1 MKKIGFID
9 HYIDNWHSN
18 HFPQMIRDSVFKND
32 FEIALAWE
40 ETTPPGKKP
49 LVEWCREYKVT
60 PATSLEQVVDA
71 CDCVLVLSPD
81 DADRHLPLARYAL
94 RSGKP
99 VCIDKPYADKT
110 HDAREM
116 FDLAAKLRTPL
127 MSSSSLR
134 FTPALAAAK
143 KDKIQDKKVHYVSSW
158 GGGRFPV
165 YIVHVLEMLVATIGT
180 RARRVMSLGEVP
192 EAPVFIVDYP
202 DNRRGLLELYPGLGF
217 GLAACYGD
225 GESLNLA
232 DVQGFYE
239 AYIQAVLNFFMTRES
254 PVPPK
259 ETMEIVALQEA
270 ATKALE
276 RRDQWVDV
284 EGA

>member
-18 HFPQMIRDSVFKND
+18 HFPQLIRESAFKND

-49 LVEWCREYKVT
+49 LAEWCKEFGVT
-60 PATSLEQVVDA
+60 PASTLEQVVDA
-71 CDCVLVLSPD
+71 CDVILILSPD
-81 DADRHLPLARYAL
+81 DADRHLPLSEYAL

-99 VCIDKPYADKT
+99 VCIDKPFADKVN
-110 HDAREM
+110 DAREM
-116 FDLAAKLRTPL
+116 FGLAAKFRTPL

-134 FTPALAAAK
+134 FTPALTAAK
-143 KDKIQDKKVHYVSSW
+143 KEKIGDKKVHYVSSW
-158 GGGRFPV
+158 GGGRFTV
-165 YIVHVLEMLVATIGT
+165 YIVHVLELLVTTIGT
-180 RARRVMSLGEVP
+180 GARRVMSVGELP
-192 EAPVFIVDYP
+192 EAPVLIVDYP
-202 DNRRGLLELYPGLGF
+202 DNRRGLIELYPGLGF
-217 GLAACYGD
+217 GLAASYGD
-225 GESLNLA
+225 GESLYLA

-239 AYIQAVLNFFMTRES
+239 AYIRAVLSFFMTGES

-276 RRDQWVDV
+276 RRDQWLDV
-284 EGA
+284 QGA

>member
-18 HFPQMIRDSVFKND
+18 HFPQMIRDSALNNE

-49 LVEWCREYKVT
+49 LAEWCREFGVA
-60 PATSLEQVVDA
+60 PASSLEQVVDA
-71 CDCVLVLSPD
+71 CDCILILSPD
-81 DADRHLPLARYAL
+81 DADRHLPLSRYAL

-99 VCIDKPYADKT
+99 VCIDKPFADKLA
-110 HDAREM
+110 DAREM
-116 FDLAAKLRTPL
+116 FDLAAKFKTPL

-143 KDKIQDKKVHYVSSW
+143 KDRIQDKKVHYVSSW

-165 YIVHVLEMLVATIGT
+165 YIVHVLEMLVTAIGT
-180 RARRVMSLGEVP
+180 GARRVMSLGEVP
-192 EAPVFIVDYP
+192 EAPVLIVDYP
-202 DNRRGLLELYPGLGF
+202 DKRRGLLELYPGLGF
-217 GLAACYGD
+217 GLAAYFGE
-225 GESLNLA
+225 GESLYLA

-239 AYIQAVLNFFMTRES
+239 GYIQAVLNFFMTGES

-259 ETMEIVALQEA
+259 ETMEVVALQEA
-270 ATKALE
+270 ATRALE

>member
-9 HYIDNWHSN
+9 YYIDNWHSN
-18 HFPQMIRDSVFKND
+18 HFPQMIRDSALKNE

-49 LVEWCREYKVT
+49 LAEWCREYGVT
-60 PATSLEQVVDA
+60 PAASLEQVVDSS
-71 CDCVLVLSPD
+71 DVILVLSPD

-99 VCIDKPYADKT
+99 VCIDKPFADKT

-116 FDLAAKLRTPL
+116 FDLAAKFKTPL

-134 FTPALAAAK
+134 FTPALTAAK
-143 KDKIQDKKVHYVSSW
+143 KDKILDKKVHYVSSW

-165 YIVHVLEMLVATIGT
+165 YIVHVLEMLVTAIGT
-180 RARRVMSLGEVP
+180 GARRVMSLGEVP
-192 EAPVFIVDYP
+192 EAPVLIVGYP
-202 DNRRGLLELYPGLGF
+202 DKRRGLLELYPGLGF

-225 GESLNLA
+225 GESLHLA

-239 AYIQAVLNFFMTRES
+239 AYIQAVLNFFMTGKS

-259 ETMEIVALQEA
+259 ETLEIVALQEA
-270 ATKALE
+270 ATRALE